1 VVSTEVV
8 YRVKNR
14 FFPSNTYFLAK
25 EGTNECIIID
35 PGVDFESIQQAI
47 HDLDLEPIAIACTH
61 GHFDHLGCIA
71 PLKKAFGNLPYALHE
86 KDFKLAKAANF
97 FGKLAKINVWI
108 EYIKPD
114 VLFTGL
120 KGELNFGAFVLRFE
134 NFPGHSDGSCILVI
148 GNSIFGGDLIYSK
161 GVGFNNFPGEN
172 KEELK
177 QSISKLLN
185 GYQQQSMV
193 YPGHGE
199 SATLAQIQE
208 NNQELNEFLKQL

>member
-8 YRVKNR
+8 HRVKNR
-14 FFPSNTYFLAK
+14 FFPSNTYLLGK
-25 EGTNECIIID
+25 EGANACIIID
-35 PGVDFESIQQAI
+35 PGVDFERIQQAI
-47 HDLDLEPIAIACTH
+47 QDLVLEPIAILCTH

-108 EYIKPD
+108 EYVKPD
-114 VLFTGL
+114 LLFNGQ
-120 KGELNFGAFVLRFE
+120 KGELNFGAFDLRFE

-172 KEELK
+172 KVELK
-177 QSISKLLN
+177 QSILRLLS
-185 GYQQQSMV
+185 GYEPQSMI

>member
-1 VVSTEVV
+1 MVSTEVV

-14 FFPSNTYFLAK
+14 FFPSNTYLLGQ
-25 EGTNECIIID
+25 EGANTCVIID
-35 PGVDFESIQQAI
+35 PGVDFDSIQQAI
-47 HDLDLEPIAIACTH
+47 RDLALEPIAIVCTH

-108 EYIKPD
+108 EHVKPD
-114 VLFTGL
+114 LLFSGQ
-120 KGELNFGAFVLRFE
+120 KGELNFGVFDLRFE

-172 KEELK
+172 KVELK
-177 QSISKLLN
+177 QSILRLLSL
-185 GYQQQSMV
+185 YQPQAMI

>member
-1 VVSTEVV
+1 MVSTEVV
-8 YRVKNR
+8 HRVKNR
-14 FFPSNTYFLAK
+14 FFPSNTYLLGK
-25 EGTNECIIID
+25 EGANACIIID
-35 PGVDFESIQQAI
+35 PGVDFERIQQAI
-47 HDLDLEPIAIACTH
+47 QDLVLEPIAILCTH

-108 EYIKPD
+108 EYVKPD
-114 VLFTGL
+114 LLFNGQ
-120 KGELNFGAFVLRFE
+120 KGELNFGAFDLRFE

-172 KEELK
+172 KVELK
-177 QSISKLLN
+177 QSILRLLS
-185 GYQQQSMV
+185 GYEPQSMI

>member
-8 YRVKNR
+8 HRVKNR
-14 FFPSNTYFLAK
+14 FFPSNTYLLSK
-25 EGTNECIIID
+25 EGGNSCIIID

-47 HDLDLEPIAIACTH
+47 HELALEPIAIVCTH
-61 GHFDHLGCIA
+61 GHFDHVGCIV
-71 PLKKAFGNLPYALHE
+71 PLKKAFGNLPYALHHKE
-86 KDFKLAKAANF
+86 LKLAKAANF
-97 FGKLAKINVWI
+97 FGKLAKLSVWI
-108 EYIKPD
+108 EYVKPD
-114 VLFTGL
+114 VLLEGTS
-120 KGELNFGAFVLRFE
+120 GEVSFGSFQIQYE
-134 NFPGHSDGSCILVI
+134 NFPGHSDGSCILVL

-177 QSISKLLN
+177 QSILRLCSVYHSLFRI
-185 GYQQQSMV
+185 

-208 NNQELNEFLKQL
+208 TNQELNDFLKQ

>member
-1 VVSTEVV
+1 MVSTEVIHT
-8 YRVKNR
+8 VKNR
-14 FFPSNTYFLAK
+14 FFPSNTYLLLK
-25 EGTNECIIID
+25 EGSSECIIID

-47 HDLDLEPIAIACTH
+47 LDLALEPIAIACTH

-97 FGKLAKINVWI
+97 FGKLAKINIWI
-108 EYIKPD
+108 EHVKPD
-114 VLFTGL
+114 ILFTEQ
-120 KGELNFGAFVLRFE
+120 KGKLIFGEFVLHFE
-134 NFPGHSDGSCILVI
+134 NFPGHSDGSCILVF

-161 GVGFNNFPGEN
+161 GVGLNNFPGE
-172 KEELK
+172 KKVELK
-177 QSISKLLN
+177 HSILRLLS
-185 GYQQQSMV
+185 GYEPKSII

-208 NNQELNEFLKQL
+208 NNQELNEFLNQI

>member
-1 VVSTEVV
+1 MVSTEVIH
-8 YRVKNR
+8 RVKNR
-14 FFPSNTYFLAK
+14 FFPSNTYLLAK

-47 HDLDLEPIAIACTH
+47 HDLALEPIAIACTH

-71 PLKKAFGNLPYALHE
+71 SLKKAFGNLPYALHE

-97 FGKLAKINVWI
+97 FGKLAKINIWI
-108 EYIKPD
+108 EHVKPD
-114 VLFTGL
+114 LLFTGQ
-120 KGELNFGAFVLRFE
+120 KGELNFGAFVLHFE
-134 NFPGHSDGSCILVI
+134 NLPGHSDGSCILVI

-161 GVGFNNFPGEN
+161 GVGFNNFPGE
-172 KEELK
+172 KKVELK
-177 QSISKLLN
+177 QSILRLLSGYEPKLII
-185 GYQQQSMV
+185 

>member
-1 VVSTEVV
+1 MASTEVIH
-8 YRVKNR
+8 RVKNR
-14 FFPSNTYFLAK
+14 FFPSNTYLLTSV
-25 EGTNECIIID
+25 GTHECIIID
-35 PGVDFESIQQAI
+35 PGVDFESIQQTI
-47 HDLDLEPIAIACTH
+47 HDLTLVPIAIACTH

-71 PLKKAFGNLPYALHE
+71 PLKKAFGDLPYALHE

-108 EYIKPD
+108 EYVKPD
-114 VLFTGL
+114 LLLTGQ
-120 KGELNFGAFVLRFE
+120 KGELKFGTFFIRFE
-134 NFPGHSDGSCILVI
+134 NFPGHSDGSSILVI

-172 KEELK
+172 KAELR
-177 QSISKLLN
+177 QSILRLCAS
-185 GYQQQSMV
+185 YQPHYMV

>member
-8 YRVKNR
+8 HRVKNR
-14 FFPSNTYFLAK
+14 FFPSNTYLLVKKGA
-25 EGTNECIIID
+25 NACIIID
-35 PGVDFESIQQAI
+35 PGVDFDSIQQSI
-47 HDLDLEPIAIACTH
+47 HDLALEPIAIACTH

-71 PLKKAFGNLPYALHE
+71 PLKKAFGNLPYALHQ

-108 EYIKPD
+108 EHVKPD
-114 VLFTGL
+114 LLFTGQ
-120 KGELNFGAFVLRFE
+120 KGELNFGTFDLRFE
-134 NFPGHSDGSCILVI
+134 NFPGHSDGSCILVN

-172 KEELK
+172 KVELK
-177 QSISKLLN
+177 QSILRLLSR
-185 GYQQQSMV
+185 YEPQSMI

>member
-1 VVSTEVV
+1 MASTEIIH
-8 YRVKNR
+8 RVKNR
-14 FFPSNTYFLAK
+14 FFPSNTYLVTS
-25 EGTNECIIID
+25 EGTQKCIIID

-47 HDLDLEPIAIACTH
+47 HDFALVPIAIACTH

-71 PLKKAFGNLPYALHE
+71 PLKKAFGDLPYALHE

-108 EYIKPD
+108 EHVKPD
-114 VLFTGL
+114 LLLTGQ
-120 KGELNFGAFVLRFE
+120 KGELKFGAFVIRFE
-134 NFPGHSDGSCILVI
+134 NFPGHSDGSSILVI

-172 KEELK
+172 KVELR
-177 QSISKLLN
+177 QSILRLCAS
-185 GYQQQSMV
+185 YQPQYMV

-208 NNQELNEFLKQL
+208 NNQELNEFLKLL